1 MLRWLITAC
10 DRTAAF
16 AACALLVILLACV
29 ALGALTRSLGNPL
42 IWTDELS
49 RFLMV
54 WLAVFGWILGSR
66 RRIHVRIRYFQ
77 NRLPAKA
84 QRGAE
89 FAIQLT
95 LALFGILVGWYGIE
109 LVGKNHDLEA
119 TTLSI
124 SMAWM
129 YAPMVLAGVVTS
141 LQAAREISGLRSN
154 AKSAGSP

>member
-1 MLRWLITAC
+1 MLRRLITAC

-16 AACALLVILLACV
+16 AACALLVTLLACV
-29 ALGALTRSLGNPL
+29 ALGAVTRSMGNPL
-42 IWTDELS
+42 IWTDEFS

-77 NRLPAKA
+77 NRLPARA

-89 FAIQLT
+89 FTIQLA
-95 LALFGILVGWYGIE
+95 LALLGILVSWYGVE

-119 TTLSI
+119 TTLPI

-129 YAPMVLAGVVTS
+129 YGPMVLAGVVTA
-141 LQAAREISGLRSN
+141 LQATREIIDLSSK
-154 AKSAGSP
+154 AKSPGYP